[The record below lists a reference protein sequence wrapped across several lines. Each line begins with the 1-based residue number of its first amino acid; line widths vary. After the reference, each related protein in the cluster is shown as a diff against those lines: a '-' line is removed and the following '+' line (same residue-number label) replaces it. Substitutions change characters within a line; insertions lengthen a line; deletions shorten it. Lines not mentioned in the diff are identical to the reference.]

1 MQHILLYVPFSC
13 QSTFLNQKCQQ
24 AVCVN
29 EKVENQKQNGDI
41 TFCVPVVKK
50 NYCLRVCLLCDS
62 LFRSVTTLGQMVLLL
77 RISSWE
83 MIRLVFNG
91 MQGSKRNS
99 FQWSTRQK
107 RIVSVS
113 RVQGRKKIVFSAV
126 QGKKSCL
133 EIQLQLWQNFVLF
146 WQSSSSLLLSS
157 SPSFIM
163 MAIMSFLIRCQV
175 DQNVVLLKVYLYF
188 DIVILPCLPGTFLQ
202 LKRFLKIQS

>member
-1 MQHILLYVPFSC
+1 MAISLFVCQLL
-13 QSTFLNQKCQQ
+13 
-24 AVCVN
+24 
-29 EKVENQKQNGDI
+29 
-41 TFCVPVVKK
+41 KK

-107 RIVSVS
+107 KIVSVS

-126 QGKKSCL
+126 QGKKKKAVCKFGYNCGR
-133 EIQLQLWQNFVLF
+133 IFVLF
-146 WQSSSSLLLSS
+146 WQSSSSSLLLSS

-202 LKRFLKIQS
+202 LKLFLKIQS

>member
-1 MQHILLYVPFSC
+1 MRKQKTRSKMVISLFVC
-13 QSTFLNQKCQQ
+13 QL
-24 AVCVN
+24 
-29 EKVENQKQNGDI
+29 I
-41 TFCVPVVKK
+41 VKK
-50 NYCLRVCLLCDS
+50 NYCLRVCLLYDS

-126 QGKKSCL
+126 QGKKRKLSVNLVTTVVEFLSCSG
-133 EIQLQLWQNFVLF
+133 NHHHHCCCH
-146 WQSSSSLLLSS
+146 LLHH
-157 SPSFIM
+157 
-163 MAIMSFLIRCQV
+163 
-175 DQNVVLLKVYLYF
+175 LL
-188 DIVILPCLPGTFLQ
+188 
-202 LKRFLKIQS
+202 

>member
-13 QSTFLNQKCQQ
+13 QSTFLNQKPQQ
-24 AVCVN
+24 DVCVN
-29 EKVENQKQNGDI
+29 EKVENKKQNGDI
-41 TFCVPVVKK
+41 TCCVPVVKK

-83 MIRLVFNG
+83 MIRLVFNE

-113 RVQGRKKIVFSAV
+113 RVQGRKKDSFQCSAR
-126 QGKKSCL
+126 KKKKLSGNLVTTVAEFLSCSG
-133 EIQLQLWQNFVLF
+133 NHHHHCCCH
-146 WQSSSSLLLSS
+146 LLHH
-157 SPSFIM
+157 
-163 MAIMSFLIRCQV
+163 
-175 DQNVVLLKVYLYF
+175 LL
-188 DIVILPCLPGTFLQ
+188 
-202 LKRFLKIQS
+202 

>member
-1 MQHILLYVPFSC
+1 MQHILFYVPFSC
-13 QSTFLNQKCQQ
+13 QSTFLNQKPQQ

-62 LFRSVTTLGQMVLLL
+62 LFRSATTLGQMVLLL

-126 QGKKSCL
+126 QGKKKSCL
-133 EIQLQLWQNFVLF
+133 EIWLQLWQNFCLVLAIIIIIVSVIF
-146 WQSSSSLLLSS
+146 STIYCDGYHVFSYQMPGRSKCG
-157 SPSFIM
+157 PSESVPLF
-163 MAIMSFLIRCQV
+163 
-175 DQNVVLLKVYLYF
+175 
-188 DIVILPCLPGTFLQ
+188 
-202 LKRFLKIQS
+202 

>member
-13 QSTFLNQKCQQ
+13 QSSFLNQKPQQ

-99 FQWSTRQK
+99 FQWITRQK

-126 QGKKSCL
+126 QGKKKLSVNLVTTVVEFLSCSG
-133 EIQLQLWQNFVLF
+133 NHHHHCCCH
-146 WQSSSSLLLSS
+146 LLHH
-157 SPSFIM
+157 
-163 MAIMSFLIRCQV
+163 
-175 DQNVVLLKVYLYF
+175 LL
-188 DIVILPCLPGTFLQ
+188 
-202 LKRFLKIQS
+202 

>member
-1 MQHILLYVPFSC
+1 MAISLFVCQLL
-13 QSTFLNQKCQQ
+13 
-24 AVCVN
+24 
-29 EKVENQKQNGDI
+29 
-41 TFCVPVVKK
+41 KK

-113 RVQGRKKIVFSAV
+113 RVQGRKKIVVSAV
-126 QGKKSCL
+126 QGKKKAVWKFGYNCGR
-133 EIQLQLWQNFVLF
+133 IFVLF

-157 SPSFIM
+157 SPSFFM

-188 DIVILPCLPGTFLQ
+188 DIVILPCLPGTFCSSN
-202 LKRFLKIQS
+202 FF

>member
-13 QSTFLNQKCQQ
+13 QSTFLNQKPQQ

-29 EKVENQKQNGDI
+29 EKVENQKQNGNI

-126 QGKKSCL
+126 QGKKRKLSVNLVTTVAEFLSCSG
-133 EIQLQLWQNFVLF
+133 NHHHHCCCH
-146 WQSSSSLLLSS
+146 LLHH
-157 SPSFIM
+157 
-163 MAIMSFLIRCQV
+163 
-175 DQNVVLLKVYLYF
+175 LL
-188 DIVILPCLPGTFLQ
+188 
-202 LKRFLKIQS
+202 

>member
-1 MQHILLYVPFSC
+1 
-13 QSTFLNQKCQQ
+13 
-24 AVCVN
+24 
-29 EKVENQKQNGDI
+29 
-41 TFCVPVVKK
+41 
-50 NYCLRVCLLCDS
+50 
-62 LFRSVTTLGQMVLLL
+62 MVLLL

-91 MQGSKRNS
+91 MQDSKRNS

-113 RVQGRKKIVFSAV
+113 RVQGRKKDSFQCSAR
-126 QGKKSCL
+126 KKKKLSGNL
-133 EIQLQLWQNFVLF
+133 VTTVAEFFVLF

-188 DIVILPCLPGTFLQ
+188 DIVILSSLPGTFCSSN
-202 LKRFLKIQS
+202 FF

>member
-1 MQHILLYVPFSC
+1 
-13 QSTFLNQKCQQ
+13 
-24 AVCVN
+24 
-29 EKVENQKQNGDI
+29 
-41 TFCVPVVKK
+41 
-50 NYCLRVCLLCDS
+50 
-62 LFRSVTTLGQMVLLL
+62 
-77 RISSWE
+77 

-107 RIVSVS
+107 RIVLVS

-126 QGKKSCL
+126 QGKKKKAVCKFGYNCGR
-133 EIQLQLWQNFVLF
+133 IFVLF
-146 WQSSSSLLLSS
+146 WQSSSSSLLLSS

-188 DIVILPCLPGTFLQ
+188 DIVIFTLLARYFSIAQTFFKDLVLICLFSLTLLTHYILIISIFL
-202 LKRFLKIQS
+202 LSCTTV

>member
-1 MQHILLYVPFSC
+1 
-13 QSTFLNQKCQQ
+13 
-24 AVCVN
+24 
-29 EKVENQKQNGDI
+29 
-41 TFCVPVVKK
+41 
-50 NYCLRVCLLCDS
+50 
-62 LFRSVTTLGQMVLLL
+62 MVLLL

-126 QGKKSCL
+126 QGKKKAVWKFGYNCGR
-133 EIQLQLWQNFVLF
+133 IFVLF

-157 SPSFIM
+157 SPSFIIM

-188 DIVILPCLPGTFLQ
+188 DIVILPCLPGTFL
-202 LKRFLKIQS
+202 

>member
-1 MQHILLYVPFSC
+1 
-13 QSTFLNQKCQQ
+13 
-24 AVCVN
+24 
-29 EKVENQKQNGDI
+29 
-41 TFCVPVVKK
+41 
-50 NYCLRVCLLCDS
+50 
-62 LFRSVTTLGQMVLLL
+62 MVLLL

-91 MQGSKRNS
+91 MQDSKRNS

-113 RVQGRKKIVFSAV
+113 RVQGRKKDSFQCSARK
-126 QGKKSCL
+126 KKSCL
-133 EIQLQLWQNFVLF
+133 QIWLQLWQNFCLVLAIIIIIVAVN
-146 WQSSSSLLLSS
+146 S

-188 DIVILPCLPGTFLQ
+188 DIVILSSLPGTFCSSN
-202 LKRFLKIQS
+202 FF

>member
-1 MQHILLYVPFSC
+1 
-13 QSTFLNQKCQQ
+13 
-24 AVCVN
+24 
-29 EKVENQKQNGDI
+29 
-41 TFCVPVVKK
+41 
-50 NYCLRVCLLCDS
+50 
-62 LFRSVTTLGQMVLLL
+62 MVLLL

-91 MQGSKRNS
+91 MQDSKRNS

-113 RVQGRKKIVFSAV
+113 RVQGRKKDSFQCSARK
-126 QGKKSCL
+126 KKSCL
-133 EIQLQLWQNFVLF
+133 EIWLQLWQNFVLF

-188 DIVILPCLPGTFLQ
+188 DIVILSSLPGTFCSSN
-202 LKRFLKIQS
+202 FF

>member
-1 MQHILLYVPFSC
+1 MAISLFVCQLL
-13 QSTFLNQKCQQ
+13 
-24 AVCVN
+24 
-29 EKVENQKQNGDI
+29 
-41 TFCVPVVKK
+41 KK

-99 FQWSTRQK
+99 FQWNTRQK

-126 QGKKSCL
+126 QEKKKKAVCKFGYNCGR
-133 EIQLQLWQNFVLF
+133 IFVLF
-146 WQSSSSLLLSS
+146 WQSSSSSLLLSS

-163 MAIMSFLIRCQV
+163 MAIMSYQMLIMFLSDARQI
-175 DQNVVLLKVYLYF
+175 KMWSF
-188 DIVILPCLPGTFLQ
+188 
-202 LKRFLKIQS
+202 